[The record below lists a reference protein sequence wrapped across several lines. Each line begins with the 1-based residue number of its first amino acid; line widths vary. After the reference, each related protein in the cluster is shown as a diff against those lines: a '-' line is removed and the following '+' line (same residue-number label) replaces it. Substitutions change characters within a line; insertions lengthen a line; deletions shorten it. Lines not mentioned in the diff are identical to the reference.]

1 MKAIRYAKRL
11 IGFDTVSHRSNR
23 LISKYLEMKL
33 IKHGFIVEKIEYL
46 DESSVRKTNLIAKKG
61 GGAGGLAYC
70 AHSDVVP
77 AKQWFSR
84 KHGPFD
90 PFIANDRLYGRG
102 ACDMKGSIACML
114 AAAQNFAWNDLQQP
128 LYFIVTADEEIG
140 FGGAKCVV
148 RESKLF
154 REMVES
160 GTRAVIGEP
169 TSLDVVHAH
178 KGSVEIRATA
188 LGTAGHS
195 AMGKSDNANLRM
207 IPFLT
212 EMKRLYDLT
221 ESEPEWQ
228 NSEFDPPTLSWNIR
242 VKDDSPALNVTASRS
257 ECTMYL
263 RTMPNVDEN
272 PILAQIEQAARQ
284 HNIQLNIDRRGFVFY
299 ADPQS
304 ELVQESLKM
313 LHRQRPLTVAYGT
326 DAGIF
331 SEIEQKIICGPGSIL
346 QAHTVDEWISLEQLS
361 LGTEMY
367 AKMIRRWC
375 CQSNS

>member
-11 IGFDTVSHRSNR
+11 ISFDTVSHRSNR

-33 IKHGFIVEKIEYL
+33 TKHGFIVEKIDYF
-46 DESSVRKTNLIAKKG
+46 DQRKVRKTNLVAKKG
-61 GGAGGLAYC
+61 GGTGGLAYC

-77 AKQWFSR
+77 AKKWFSR
-84 KHGPFD
+84 KFGPFE
-90 PFIANDRLYGRG
+90 PFIAKERLYGRG

-114 AAAQNFAWNDLQQP
+114 AAAQNFSWDDLKEP
-128 LYFIVTADEEIG
+128 FYFIITADEEIG

-148 RESKLF
+148 QESKLY

-160 GTRAVIGEP
+160 GTKAVIGEP

-178 KGSVEIRATA
+178 KGSIEIRAA
-188 LGTAGHS
+188 AIGKAGHS
-195 AMGKSDNANLRM
+195 AMGMGENSNLKM
-207 IPFLT
+207 IPFLA
-212 EMKRLYDLT
+212 ELKRLYDLT
-221 ESEPEWQ
+221 ESEPQWQ
-228 NSEFDPPTLSWNIR
+228 NPAFTPPNLSWNIR
-242 VKDDSPALNVTASRS
+242 MKDDSPALNVTPGRS
-257 ECTMYL
+257 DATVYI
-263 RTMPNVDEN
+263 RTMPDVDEK
-272 PILAQIEQAARQ
+272 PILAQIEQAAAANQ
-284 HNIQLNIDRRGFVFY
+284 IQLKIDQKGFVFY

-304 ELVQESLKM
+304 ELVQETLKM

-331 SEIEQKIICGPGSIL
+331 SEIEQKIVCGPGSIM

-375 CQSNS
+375 C